1 MKVSIIIREM
11 SGIMVLKKHTTPSQ
25 AFWMNMVTD
34 KDLKLLYLKIHNQK
48 MNELFEKP
56 SICEDEVTENDWYD
70 FWYNEDV

>member
-1 MKVSIIIREM
+1 
-11 SGIMVLKKHTTPSQ
+11 
-25 AFWMNMVTD
+25 MNMVTD

>member
-1 MKVSIIIREM
+1 
-11 SGIMVLKKHTTPSQ
+11 
-25 AFWMNMVTD
+25 
-34 KDLKLLYLKIHNQK
+34 